1 LISADFSEFLVV
13 NGRRDA
19 LTQFRI
25 SISAA
30 CQQFRMSHRVFCRRT
45 GLPGFEIET
54 DFEKTPPKQIVAS
67 ALEQLCPRDR
77 SDFDKIL
84 CMAMVD
90 FLDEML
96 GPPRDDPEKMT
107 RLRALAE
114 IIIHPGLRHE
124 YLKWADSYYD

>member
-1 LISADFSEFLVV
+1 MS
-13 NGRRDA
+13 GKRDA

-54 DFEKTPPKQIVAS
+54 DFNQTHPKQIVAS
-67 ALEQLCPRDR
+67 ALEQLCPRDN

-84 CMAMVD
+84 CLAMVD

-96 GPPRDDPEKMT
+96 GTPPEDSEKLM
-107 RLRALAE
+107 RLKALAE
-114 IIIHPGLRHE
+114 IVKNPGQRE
-124 YLKWADSYYD
+124 QYLKWADSYYD